1 EAGGGAPAGQ
11 GAAEPL
17 ELVPQLLELALRQVM
32 AEAPRAAVRQE
43 GDVTVAQPERR
54 RQVRGRRGSRSARR
68 RPVRPRRQ
76 RGTEPHHLAL
86 AEVIAAAVGAELGD
100 LLGEGGEA
108 AALAQ
113 LRQPPCQGLRRAVVA
128 KVTPVLA
135 ARPPFGGDA
144 ESGAD

>member
-54 RQVRGRRGSRSARR
+54 RRRGSVGA
-68 RPVRPRRQ
+68 
-76 RGTEPHHLAL
+76 EPHHLAL
-86 AEVIAAAVGAELGD
+86 AEVIAAAVGAERVD
-100 LLGEGGEA
+100 LVGEGPEA
-108 AALAQ
+108 PALAQ
-113 LRQPPCQGLRRAVVA
+113 LRQPRRQGVRRAVVA
-128 KVTPVLA
+128 
-135 ARPPFGGDA
+135 
-144 ESGAD
+144 